1 MAEEYRTV
9 QHDKPFQY
17 EEGGYQVTRGCAWT
31 GPGCHL
37 GCGVIMYQDA
47 EGKLAKCEG
56 DPEDPWT
63 NGRLCMRCLDVPEVT
78 HHKERLQY
86 PMKRAR
92 EDRGLDKWERISW
105 DEAYDLIT
113 DEFMAMKEKYG
124 AESVIFAQGTGRDI
138 AAYITRLSWSFG
150 SPNYTGLLS
159 GQACYLPRIA
169 GMAATTGA
177 PWIPDAAQ
185 QFPERYDHPDYEVPE
200 VMFV

>member
-47 EGKLAKCEG
+47 DGKLAKCEG

-105 DEAYDLIT
+105 DEA
-113 DEFMAMKEKYG
+113 
-124 AESVIFAQGTGRDI
+124 
-138 AAYITRLSWSFG
+138 
-150 SPNYTGLLS
+150 
-159 GQACYLPRIA
+159 
-169 GMAATTGA
+169 
-177 PWIPDAAQ
+177 
-185 QFPERYDHPDYEVPE
+185 
-200 VMFV
+200 